1 LKKKRAAWCN
11 FKWYSTFTQSFTPNS
26 NLTMF
31 RKDGPPDGFR
41 DRFNRDD
48 NRENRRDFGKPR
60 EERGSGEQRDENRGG
75 GFGGGGYE
83 RREGGGGF
91 GGNRGGGG
99 GYERR
104 ENRGGFG
111 GENRGGGGFERRERS
126 SFGDNRGGTGGY
138 DREPREPREHDESV
152 FSKRLRAGKRRTYF
166 FDVKRTK
173 GEDYFITLTESTK
186 KMNGFGYDRHKMFLY
201 KEDFNRFVESLQEVV
216 NHVKTDLMPNYDYDE
231 FARRQEEWEA
241 QNRENDE
248 NSDDENAENVTS
260 ELSASVENLED
271 EVEAAAPKAIIRKIK
286 AEAKTKTPK
295 PEMDAE
301 AETPKSEEDD
311 MAW

>member
-1 LKKKRAAWCN
+1 
-11 FKWYSTFTQSFTPNS
+11 
-26 NLTMF
+26 MF

-48 NRENRRDFGKPR
+48 NREGRRDFGKPR
-60 EERGSGEQRDENRGG
+60 EERGESNERREGG
-75 GFGGGGYE
+75 GGYERREGGGGGGYE

-91 GGNRGGGG
+91 GGNRGGNGGG

-111 GENRGGGGFERRERS
+111 GENRGGGGGFERRERS
-126 SFGDNRGGTGGY
+126 GFGDNRGGTGGY

-248 NSDDENAENVTS
+248 NGENGENDDNENPTS
-260 ELSASVENLED
+260 ELSATTEIAD
-271 EVEAAAPKAIIRKIK
+271 DDADAEVAPPKTIIRKIK
-286 AEAKTKTPK
+286 AESKAKVPK
-295 PEMDAE
+295 AE
-301 AETPKSEEDD
+301 AETLKTELEDD
-311 MAW
+311 DVAW

>member
-1 LKKKRAAWCN
+1 
-11 FKWYSTFTQSFTPNS
+11 
-26 NLTMF
+26 MF

-48 NRENRRDFGKPR
+48 NREGRRDFGKPR
-60 EERGSGEQRDENRGG
+60 EERGSGERRDENRSS
-75 GFGGGGYE
+75 GGGYE

-99 GYERR
+99 GGYERR
-104 ENRGGFG
+104 ERSGGGFGGENRERSGGFG
-111 GENRGGGGFERRERS
+111 GENRGGGGGFERRERTG
-126 SFGDNRGGTGGY
+126 FGDNRGGTGGY

-248 NSDDENAENVTS
+248 NGENGDDDDQENPTS
-260 ELSASVENLED
+260 ELSATTEIAEEEEA
-271 EVEAAAPKAIIRKIK
+271 EVSSPKAIIRKIK
-286 AEAKTKTPK
+286 AEAKAKAPA
-295 PEMDAE
+295 AE
-301 AETPKSEEDD
+301 PETPKIAAEDEDD
-311 MAW
+311 VAW